1 MHTKH
6 FRRFGT
12 DVIDNIAL
20 AAALTWLGA
29 VVGLSAWHTERSIL
43 TSVTRGLGASIF
55 VYMAIYIGLHL
66 VVRAVVSSRVS
77 TKRKKAQDRLQPKA
91 VKESTKEK
99 AVDSV
104 KQGR

>member
-12 DVIDNIAL
+12 DVIDTIAL
-20 AAALTWLGA
+20 ASALTWLGA
-29 VVGLSAWHTERSIL
+29 VVGLSAWHTEGSIL

-66 VVRAVVSSRVS
+66 LVRGVVSLYAS
-77 TKRKKAQDRLQPKA
+77 TEGKKAQDRLQPEA
-91 VKESTKEK
+91 VKKSTKGK

-104 KQGR
+104 KQGG

>member
-6 FRRFGT
+6 FRRFRT
-12 DVIDNIAL
+12 DVIDTIAL
-20 AAALTWLGA
+20 ASALTWLGA
-29 VVGLSAWHTERSIL
+29 VVGLSAWHTEGSIL
-43 TSVTRGLGASIF
+43 TSVARGLGASIF

-77 TKRKKAQDRLQPKA
+77 TKGKKVQYGLQPKA

-104 KQGR
+104 KQVG

>member
-1 MHTKH
+1 MHTRH

-12 DVIDNIAL
+12 DVIDTIAL
-20 AAALTWLGA
+20 ASALTWLGA
-29 VVGLSAWHTERSIL
+29 VVGLSAWHAEGPVL
-43 TSVTRGLGASIF
+43 TSVVRGRGASIF

-77 TKRKKAQDRLQPKA
+77 TKGKKALDGLQPEA

-104 KQGR
+104 KQEG